1 MSYGCGI
8 KVIIA
13 PSVQGYLSVNLL
25 SYSGE
30 GQSYGGGNNVC
41 LPGFQGHS

>member
-13 PSVQGYLSVNLL
+13 PPVQGYLSVL